1 MSTLA
6 IRVQNDFASVKY
18 GLELEH
24 TSGSGVV
31 FPSDSFGLE
40 ENLASTFVH
49 LEYTMPFTFS
59 VYSRK
64 VLDLNYEYIKK
75 NLLLVI
81 LDRSE
86 VPRLLVAHLHS
97 LQKLCLHKYIT
108 AHMLKYPADQVPST
122 PTGSKLQGNNISPV
136 SSQYQTQQPQP
147 YQTINLQ
154 NDGRNVSSHKDIRS
168 FAEQTLGSQNALYQA
183 VKLPQDE
190 DINEWLAVHV
200 VDFYNQ
206 INMLYG
212 TITEFCSPK
221 TCPRMIATEEYEYLW
236 QETNPTMNG
245 SSSPKRPVSLPACEY
260 IENLMNWIQG
270 FFDNDNIFPSK
281 MGAPFP
287 QQFPTLVKTI
297 FKRLFRIYAH
307 IYCHHFHEITELG
320 LQSHLNTSLK
330 HYVLFSK
337 EFDLIQTKDY
347 GPLED
352 LVDHMLMKN

>member
-1 MSTLA
+1 MSFF
-6 IRVQNDFASVKY
+6 QNLNTHSLRTTRGFKLKQSSPISSPQPISSSA
-18 GLELEH
+18 
-24 TSGSGVV
+24 
-31 FPSDSFGLE
+31 FPSSPG
-40 ENLASTFVH
+40 
-49 LEYTMPFTFS
+49 
-59 VYSRK
+59 R
-64 VLDLNYEYIKK
+64 
-75 NLLLVI
+75 
-81 LDRSE
+81 
-86 VPRLLVAHLHS
+86 
-97 LQKLCLHKYIT
+97 
-108 AHMLKYPADQVPST
+108 YPQD
-122 PTGSKLQGNNISPV
+122 
-136 SSQYQTQQPQP
+136 QQPSQQQIPPTPLNQQP

-154 NDGRNVSSHKDIRS
+154 NDGSQNVTSHKDIRN

-190 DINEWLAVHV
+190 DMNEWLAIHV

-212 TITEFCSPK
+212 AITEFCSPR

-236 QETNPTMNG
+236 QETNPTANG
-245 SSSPKRPVSLPACEY
+245 QSSPKRPVSLPACEY

-307 IYCHHFHEITELG
+307 IYCHHFHEISELG

-337 EFDLIQTKDY
+337 EFDLLQQKDY

-352 LVDHMLMKN
+352 LVETILLS